1 MASGSKPMC
10 KLIRIKMLKRSWL
23 SWMIGNGSRA
33 ARALH
38 ERLFRATITMQGET
52 RVPIAIGMR
61 RAIDVCWRFRLII
74 RGGKH
79 P

>member
-1 MASGSKPMC
+1 MVV
-10 KLIRIKMLKRSWL
+10 SWE
-23 SWMIGNGSRA
+23 A

-61 RAIDVCWRFRLII
+61 KAIDVCWGFRFKRCVETVVSML
-74 RGGKH
+74 RQCMPCLCRK
-79 P
+79 